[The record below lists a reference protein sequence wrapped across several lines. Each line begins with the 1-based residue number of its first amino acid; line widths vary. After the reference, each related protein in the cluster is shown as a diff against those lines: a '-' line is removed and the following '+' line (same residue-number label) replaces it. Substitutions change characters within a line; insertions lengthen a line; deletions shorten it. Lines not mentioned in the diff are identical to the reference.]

1 MNSLI
6 FFIIIFVVEMI
17 MFFVWIICISRLEGT
32 RQMVATSI
40 FVVAILFV
48 SALSLKVA

>member
-6 FFIIIFVVEMI
+6 FFVIIFVVEII
-17 MFFVWIICISRLEGT
+17 MFFIGTICISRLEGM

-40 FVVAILFV
+40 FVAVILFV

>member
-17 MFFVWIICISRLEGT
+17 MFFVWIICISRLEGM
-32 RQMVATSI
+32 RQKVATSI
-40 FVVAILFV
+40 FVAVILFV